1 MSNKKSKRN
10 NIQAEAV
17 ETVVTETVDAET
29 VDTETVET
37 ESAQTEDVAA
47 ESEETKSAEEKKEK
61 GKSTR
66 KVSGTKILEWIKKN
80 KALDALILFAIF
92 ELAVILV
99 GILAMK
105 EPVVPVCLIVIG
117 AAGIAALMHNVE
129 LWIHGV
135 VVLVELI
142 SGILISR
149 IPLMVLCIVVYIV
162 TIATLK
168 CYYMER
174 NK

>member
-1 MSNKKSKRN
+1 MSNKKSKKN
-10 NIQAEAV
+10 STQAEAV

-29 VDTETVET
+29 V
-37 ESAQTEDVAA
+37 

-61 GKSTR
+61 ANS
-66 KVSGTKILEWIKKN
+66 KILEWIKNN

-168 CYYMER
+168 YYYMER